1 MLVLLLIFCVPY
13 PQLTGAAGQD
23 PPARFVRAL
32 HVDLINVDVFA
43 SDRSGRPVTGLQV
56 EDFELLVDGEPIAVT
71 HFQAPGSSSI
81 PSEPRAD
88 PATGDIGP
96 ARAAG
101 EQRSYLVIF
110 VDNQGGQPLLRNQA
124 LQALANQLSLH
135 DDDRYRFMLVSM
147 SDRVQILH
155 RFTDSNQ
162 ELLARLGELQSTSVG
177 NPSLAEEHHSL
188 LEDISRLTPN
198 VGTDVQ
204 IIDRRDLGEQASALA
219 RRIMLHAD
227 ALRDD
232 IRGRLMV
239 VDQFLRQLAG
249 LPGQKVLLYIGEG
262 FDSEPGS
269 TLLKIWERRFAKLM
283 EEVSMRANYT
293 SGVDNLNAELDELAG
308 QANTSGV
315 TCYTLFTAG
324 SRRFAP
330 LAAESGSFSG
340 VTSIVT
346 EATYKLRDSLT
357 FLADAT
363 GGLLLQPGEDTTSG
377 LSQLVGELGS
387 AYSIGFTPPGKIE
400 SDQQSHQLQVKV
412 RRKGVQLRHRES
424 YRRKT
429 TDEWMSE
436 MTYSVLLYEPA
447 FNPLGASLVQTETEP
462 KNERFDV
469 TVTAVIPL
477 AKLALV
483 PVRGSHIGRIK
494 IYFAVRDDQ
503 GSISGVR
510 SQPVPI
516 TIPNASLQTALGQE
530 AALPIK
536 LSLAEGHHELAV
548 TLRDDLSGQVSTI
561 ITGIDLPVPAS

>member
-1 MLVLLLIFCVPY
+1 MARWMLVLCFLVP
-13 PQLTGAAGQD
+13 QAFEVAGQE

-32 HVDLINVDVFA
+32 YVDLINVDVYVT
-43 SDRSGRPVTGLQV
+43 DRSGQAVTGLQAA
-56 EDFELLVDGEPIAVT
+56 DFELLVDGEPVAIT
-71 HFQAPGSSSI
+71 HFQAPGSALS
-81 PSEPRAD
+81 PEPD
-88 PATGDIGP
+88 DDSPAGTTGSAQAVQP
-96 ARAAG
+96 
-101 EQRSYLVIF
+101 SYLVIF
-110 VDNQGGQPLLRNQA
+110 VDNQGGQPLLRNRA
-124 LQALANQLSLH
+124 LQTLATQLALH
-135 DDDRYRFMLVSM
+135 DHDRYRFMLVSL
-147 SDRVQILH
+147 SDKVQILH

-162 ELLARLGELQSTSVG
+162 ELLARLEELQGTSAG
-177 NPSLAEEHHSL
+177 NQSLAEEQHSL
-188 LEDISRLTPN
+188 LEEISRLTPDI
-198 VGTDVQ
+198 GTDVQ

-227 ALRDD
+227 ALRDE
-232 IRGRLMV
+232 IRSRLMV
-239 VDQFLRQLAG
+239 VDQFLRQLSG
-249 LPGQKVLLYIGEG
+249 LPGHKVLLYIGEG
-262 FDSEPGS
+262 FNTEPGS

-283 EEVSMRANYT
+283 DEVSMRANYT
-293 SGVDNLNAELDELAG
+293 TGVDNLNAELDELAG
-308 QANTSGV
+308 RANTSGV

-346 EATYKLRDSLT
+346 EATYKLEDSLA
-357 FLADAT
+357 FLAGAT
-363 GGLLLQPGEDTTSG
+363 GGLVLQPGDDASSG
-377 LSQLVGELGS
+377 LSQLVGQLS
-387 AYSIGFTPPGKIE
+387 SVYSIGFSPPGQSE
-400 SDQQSHQLQVKV
+400 SDQQPHQLQVKL
-412 RRKGVQLRHRES
+412 RGKGMQVRHRES

-436 MTYSVLLYEPA
+436 ITYSVLLYEPA
-447 FNPLGASLVQTETEP
+447 FNPLSASLLLTGTETRDEQL
-462 KNERFDV
+462 EV

-494 IYFAVRDDQ
+494 IYFAVKDEQ

-516 TIPNASLQTALGQE
+516 TIPNTSLQTALGQD

-536 LSLAEGHHELAV
+536 LSLGKGHHDLAV

-561 ITGIDLPVPAS
+561 TLPIDLPVPAS